1 MISIK
6 VNMSPI
12 KVGDHC
18 DEHYCFENIF
28 VVDYIIFVI
37 ITILIYTNFLNQ
49 VKTKKVTPH

>member
-49 VKTKKVTPH
+49 VKTKVVTPH